1 MAEES
6 VEVTKEEKMEAEGAE
21 NIVGGG
27 EEKAATAELQYT
39 MEGCLMRSLI
49 SLYVYNYIIHYHSVT
64 IY

>member
-21 NIVGGG
+21 NTVGG

-49 SLYVYNYIIHYHSVT
+49 SLYVYNYIINF
-64 IY
+64 IIIF